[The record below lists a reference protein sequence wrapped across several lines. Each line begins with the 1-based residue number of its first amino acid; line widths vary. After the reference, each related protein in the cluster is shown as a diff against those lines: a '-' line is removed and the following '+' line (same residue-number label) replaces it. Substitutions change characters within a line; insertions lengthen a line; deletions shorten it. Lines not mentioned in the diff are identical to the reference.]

1 MHNIKDIRKDID
13 NFKNTI
19 KNRNVD
25 VDFDQILNLDEENR
39 KLIQEKEKLEME
51 KKSIS
56 KSKDETLFE
65 KSKEISNKID
75 DLSKN
80 QKNVKDQL
88 DQILSNIP
96 NLPLNDVPVGKD
108 ENSNKEVVKSG
119 KIKEMSFKPKS
130 HYEIGE
136 KLNMLDFDL
145 ATKTTGSRFVF
156 VKDKLAS
163 LERAISN
170 FMIDTH
176 VNNNGYTEISPPLM
190 ATDNTMFGT
199 GQLPKF
205 ENDQFEIK
213 FDDKNDRK
221 FLIPTA
227 EVILTN
233 MVKNQILN
241 LKSLPMRLVA
251 STPCFRK
258 EAGSYGKDTKGM
270 IRQHQFYKVELV
282 SIVENNKCI
291 EELERMTNCATKIL
305 DDLQLP
311 YRKIILSTGDMGF
324 SAEKTYD
331 IEVWLPSENK
341 YREISSCSSCGTFQA
356 KRMKA
361 RYKNNNNENEFV
373 GTLNGRL
380 VASTPC
386 FRKEAGSYGKDT
398 KGMIRQH
405 QFYKVE
411 LVSIVENNKCIEEL
425 ERMTNCAT
433 KILDDLQLPYRKI
446 ILSTGD
452 MGFSAEKTYDIEVWL
467 PSENKYRE
475 ISSCSS
481 CGTFQAKRM
490 KARYKNNNNENEFVG
505 TLNGSGLAVG
515 RTLIAILEN
524 YQTEDGSIIIP
535 EKLRPYMNNMEK
547 IGIN

>member
-1 MHNIKDIRKDID
+1 MHNIKDIRNNFED
-13 NFKNTI
+13 FKNSI
-19 KNRNVD
+19 KHRNIDINLDEIVELDKKNRNFIHD
-25 VDFDQILNLDEENR
+25 
-39 KLIQEKEKLEME
+39 KEKLEME

-56 KSKDETLFE
+56 KSKDESLFK
-65 KSKEISNKID
+65 KSKEISIQIEE
-75 DLSKN
+75 LSKK
-80 QKNVKDQL
+80 QKIVKDKL
-88 DQILSNIP
+88 DIILSSIP
-96 NLPLNDVPVGKD
+96 NVPLNDVPVGKD
-108 ENSNKEVVKSG
+108 ENDNKEVIKVG
-119 KIKEMSFKPKS
+119 KINKFSFKPMS
-130 HYEIGE
+130 HYELGE

-145 ATKTTGSRFVF
+145 ASKTTGSRFVF
-156 VKDKLAS
+156 VKDKLAT

-176 VNNNGYTEISPPLM
+176 TKINGYTEISPPLM

-213 FDDKNDRK
+213 FDDKNERK

-241 LKSLPMRLVA
+241 INSLPMRLVA

-282 SIVENNKCI
+282 SIVENNKCLD
-291 EELERMTNCATKIL
+291 ELERMTTCATKIL
-305 DDLQLP
+305 DDLKLP

-331 IEVWLPSENK
+331 IEVWLPSEEK

-356 KRMKA
+356 TRMKA
-361 RYKNNNNENEFV
+361 RYKNKDNN
-373 GTLNGRL
+373 T
-380 VASTPC
+380 
-386 FRKEAGSYGKDT
+386 
-398 KGMIRQH
+398 
-405 QFYKVE
+405 
-411 LVSIVENNKCIEEL
+411 
-425 ERMTNCAT
+425 
-433 KILDDLQLPYRKI
+433 
-446 ILSTGD
+446 
-452 MGFSAEKTYDIEVWL
+452 
-467 PSENKYRE
+467 
-475 ISSCSS
+475 
-481 CGTFQAKRM
+481 
-490 KARYKNNNNENEFVG
+490 EFVG

-535 EKLRPYMNNMEK
+535 DVLKPYMGNIDK
-547 IGIN
+547 ISIN